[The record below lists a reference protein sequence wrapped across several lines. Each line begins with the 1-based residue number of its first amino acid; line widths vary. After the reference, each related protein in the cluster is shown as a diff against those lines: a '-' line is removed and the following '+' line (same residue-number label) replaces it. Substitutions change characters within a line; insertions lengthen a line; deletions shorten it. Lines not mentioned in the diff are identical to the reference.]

1 MCAAVYWES
10 DVSVKSVIVS
20 TAAVLLL
27 GVGSA
32 SATPIGYDGTL
43 ANGVGSFGTISQA
56 AGNPVTPE
64 GAEYWQFFA
73 TAGATVDLFG
83 DRLTGS
89 YDMSFVV
96 LNGTFTDTSVF
107 GGNLMGVSNFVAF
120 GDDQDSPN
128 LPGPFGDPHVIF
140 TAPTT
145 GSYTVAVTNF
155 ESSAAP
161 PFSYR
166 LQGNGISTVP
176 EPASLVLVG
185 TGFLGLAMR
194 LRSRGQKRG

>member
-10 DVSVKSVIVS
+10 DVRVKSVILS
-20 TAAVLLL
+20 TAAVLVL

-32 SATPIGYDGTL
+32 SATPIVYDGTL
-43 ANGVGSFGTISQA
+43 ANGVASFGSISQPVD
-56 AGNPVTPE
+56 NPATPD

-96 LNGTFTDTSVF
+96 LNGTFSDTSVF
-107 GGNLMGVSNFVAF
+107 GGNLTGVSNFIAF
-120 GDDQDSPN
+120 GDDQDAPN

-145 GSYTVAVTNF
+145 GYYTVAVTDFGSN
-155 ESSAAP
+155 AAP
-161 PFSYR
+161 PFNYR

-176 EPASLVLVG
+176 EPASLLLVG

-194 LRSRGQKRG
+194 LRSRGQKRA